1 MSQKAQP
8 SSFDSPF
15 ITLLCVGQV
24 SQWEPPEAAQLA
36 TQEREENG
44 APPAS
49 TDRGGEQERR
59 EELPLDTLS
68 SDEEDK
74 DDDSDSD
81 EEQVL
86 ILQPFVCFLGFL
98 LVSTSSVRN
107 YSQPQIATY
116 LDRPYATAQLD

>member
-1 MSQKAQP
+1 MSSKAQS
-8 SSFDSPF
+8 SSFYSPF
-15 ITLLCVGQV
+15 ITLFCVGQV

-44 APPAS
+44 GPPSS

-86 ILQPFVCFLGFL
+86 MLLQPIICFLGFL
-98 LVSTSSVRN
+98 LVSTFSMRNCRLPGPPNAAAQSS
-107 YSQPQIATY
+107 TE
-116 LDRPYATAQLD
+116 T

>member
-1 MSQKAQP
+1 MSSKAQS

-15 ITLLCVGQV
+15 ITLFCVGQV

-44 APPAS
+44 GPPAS

-86 ILQPFVCFLGFL
+86 ILQPFICFLGFH
-98 LVSTSSVRN
+98 LVSTFSMRN
-107 YSQPQIATY
+107 CRLYGPPHA
-116 LDRPYATAQLD
+116 AAQLD

>member
-1 MSQKAQP
+1 M
-8 SSFDSPF
+8 
-15 ITLLCVGQV
+15 

-36 TQEREENG
+36 TQERGENG
-44 APPAS
+44 GPPAS
-49 TDRGGEQERR
+49 TDRGEEQERR

-86 ILQPFVCFLGFL
+86 TFICFIAVLRIRIQDPVPF
-98 LVSTSSVRN
+98 
-107 YSQPQIATY
+107 
-116 LDRPYATAQLD
+116 